1 MKNTLFIC
9 ALALALIGCQG
20 DKTDAKTE
28 TPARDNGTPAVATS
42 TTGATAEAPSETKPV
57 SRDQIPADLKTEAYE
72 YFGLSNDKPVDM
84 EYTATAQP
92 GLHTGSVITTL
103 TEVKDGKPIFTIE
116 RTGGLAGLGT
126 QKVSLEKDGIYV
138 IESDPPIL
146 DGPQLQ
152 MPSDLT
158 PGKSWKNRIRFDQGG
173 TKMDVEM
180 TYTIKG
186 VQKFQTKKGQRE
198 GLLVA
203 ATGSGTRNGSKLTM
217 ESREW
222 HVKGLG
228 PVKAE
233 LISKTA
239 DGKTEKVLIEE
250 SK

>member
-1 MKNTLFIC
+1 MKNTFLLC
-9 ALALALIGCQG
+9 AIAFALVGCNPEKDTAASG
-20 DKTDAKTE
+20 GTS
-28 TPARDNGTPAVATS
+28 GTPQRPAA
-42 TTGATAEAPSETKPV
+42 TTGTAPASTDTTPV
-57 SRDQIPADLKTEAYE
+57 SRDQIPADLKTDAFE

-103 TEVKDGKPIFTIE
+103 TDMKDGKPVFTIE
-116 RTGGLAGLGT
+116 RTGGLAPLGT

-186 VQKFQTKKGQRE
+186 VEKFKTKKGDRE
-198 GLLVA
+198 GLLVLA
-203 ATGSGTRNGSKLTM
+203 KGSGTRNGAKLTM
-217 ESREW
+217 ESKEW

-228 PVKAE
+228 PVRAE